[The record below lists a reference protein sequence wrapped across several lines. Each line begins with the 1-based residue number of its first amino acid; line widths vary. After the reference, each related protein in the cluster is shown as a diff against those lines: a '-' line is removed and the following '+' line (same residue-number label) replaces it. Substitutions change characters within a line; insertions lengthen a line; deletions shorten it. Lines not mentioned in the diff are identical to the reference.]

1 MPQIVLDASAALASV
16 LPGEALKA
24 TADAIMDRAAISG
37 AVVPR
42 IWPLEISNVLLIAQR
57 RGKITTAELDRKLA
71 QLLAMPIEVEV
82 PDHAPD
88 WHQVVRLADRA
99 GLTVYDTT
107 YLDLA
112 IRRGLPLATLD
123 ARLARASRDAGVET
137 LA

>member
-1 MPQIVLDASAALASV
+1 
-16 LPGEALKA
+16 
-24 TADAIMDRAAISG
+24 MDRAAISG